1 MADAMTENCN
11 PVNPYTSD
19 SNHNACCP
27 GLTCE
32 VTFDAQGDTVCQ
44 PGVGMLGQGSPCTAF
59 ADCQAG
65 YRCTLH
71 VAVHD
76 CRKFCVLGSSSGC
89 PSGTTCG
96 PFDEPAYDGKV
107 ELGLCS
113 S

>member
-11 PVNPYTSD
+11 PVDPYTSD
-19 SNHNACCP
+19 PNNNACCP

-44 PGVGMLGQGSPCTAF
+44 TGVGTLGQGSPCTAF
-59 ADCQAG
+59 ADCKSG
-65 YRCTLH
+65 YRCTLA
-71 VAVHD
+71 VAVHE

-89 PSGTTCG
+89 PSGTNCVQ
-96 PFDEPAYDGKV
+96 FEEPAYDGKV